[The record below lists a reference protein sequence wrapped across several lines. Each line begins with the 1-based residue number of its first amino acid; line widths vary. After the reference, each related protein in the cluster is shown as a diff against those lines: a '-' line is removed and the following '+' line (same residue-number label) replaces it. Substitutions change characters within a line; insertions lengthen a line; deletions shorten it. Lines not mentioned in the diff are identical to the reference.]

1 MRRTLL
7 ALALTAAAGGSVAAA
22 PLDAVRSFDD
32 PRLSPIVN
40 QFGRVVSVSGNN
52 IFVGDIFDEA
62 NGAQSGQVSMFDA
75 ATGALIRTFDDP
87 APTRLSFFGQ
97 AIASEGDRV
106 LIGANNSQADG
117 AGAGQAYLFN
127 SATGALLRTFNDP
140 SPVRGDGFGGSLS
153 ISGDNVL
160 ISAARDA
167 TNGESSGQAYLFSA
181 STGALLQTFNHP
193 SPTAFD
199 LFGASVS
206 VSGDTV
212 AIGSNGDISSGTG
225 EGVVHLFSASTGDL
239 LHTLNDPT
247 PTGRDRF
254 GADVATS
261 DGLVLVGAS
270 EDTTNGNGVGQA
282 HLFNAATGELLF
294 TFDDP
299 TITGRDRF
307 GASVAINGDKIV
319 IGADED
325 DSVGDDAGQA
335 YVFSVTTG
343 ELLYTLNDPA
353 ASDGNLF
360 GVDVAISGDNVIV
373 GALRGGSGTN
383 GSSNGRAHLFNLP
396 PDAVDPGPIAVSEP
410 ATLALFGLGLF
421 GLGAVGRR
429 RWRHRS

>member
-1 MRRTLL
+1 MRRSLL
-7 ALALTAAAGGSVAAA
+7 ALVLTAAAGGSVAAA

-32 PRLSPIVN
+32 PRLSPVVD
-40 QFGRVVSVSGNN
+40 QFGRTISVSGNN
-52 IFVGDIFDEA
+52 IFVGDIFDDA

-75 ATGALIRTFDDP
+75 TTGALIRTFDDP
-87 APTRLSFFGQ
+87 TATRESFFGIG
-97 AIASEGDRV
+97 IASEGDRV
-106 LIGANNSQADG
+106 LIGANNSRADG
-117 AGAGQAYLFN
+117 VGAGQAYLFD

-167 TNGESSGQAYLFSA
+167 TNGESTGQAYLFSA

-193 SPTAFD
+193 NPTAFD

-212 AIGSNGDISSGTG
+212 AIGTNGDISNGTG

-254 GADVATS
+254 GANVATS
-261 DGLVLVGAS
+261 GDLVLVGAVG
-270 EDTTNGNGVGQA
+270 DGTNGNGVGQA
-282 HLFNAATGELLF
+282 HLFDATTGELLL

-299 TITGRDRF
+299 TVTGRDGF
-307 GASVAINGDKIV
+307 GVSVAIDGDKVV

-325 DSVGDDAGQA
+325 DTAGDDVGQA

-360 GVDVAISGDNVIV
+360 GFDVAISGDNVV
-373 GALRGGSGTN
+373 ASSLLGAAGAPGD
-383 GSSNGRAHLFNLP
+383 SNGRAHLFNLP
-396 PDAVDPGPIAVSEP
+396 PDEPGPGPVAISEP
-410 ATLALFGLGLF
+410 ETLALFGLGLV
-421 GLGAVGRR
+421 GLTAVGKRRGRR
-429 RWRHRS
+429 RS

>member
-1 MRRTLL
+1 MRRSLL
-7 ALALTAAAGGSVAAA
+7 ALALTAATGGSAAAA

-32 PRLSPIVN
+32 PRLSPIVD
-40 QFGRVVSVSGNN
+40 QFGGDVSVSGNN
-52 IFVGDIFDEA
+52 IFVSDLFDDA
-62 NGAQSGQVSMFDA
+62 NGTQSGQVSMFDA
-75 ATGALIRTFDDP
+75 TTGALIRTFDDP
-87 APTRLSFFGQ
+87 TPTRFSFFGQ

-117 AGAGQAYLFN
+117 VGAGQAYLFN
-127 SATGALLRTFNDP
+127 SATGALLQTFNDP
-140 SPVRGDGFGGSLS
+140 SPVRGDSFGGSVS
-153 ISGDNVL
+153 ISGDNIL
-160 ISAARDA
+160 IGAARDA
-167 TNGESSGQAYLFSA
+167 TNGESAGQAYLFSA

-193 SPTAFD
+193 NPTPFD
-199 LFGASVS
+199 TFGFSVS

-212 AIGSNGDISSGTG
+212 AVGSNGDISSGTA

-261 DGLVLVGAS
+261 GNLVLVGAVG
-270 EDTTNGNGVGQA
+270 DGTNGNDVGQA
-282 HLFNAATGELLF
+282 HLFDAVTGELLF

-299 TITGRDRF
+299 TITGLDGF
-307 GASVAINGDKIV
+307 GVSVAIDGDKIV

>member
-7 ALALTAAAGGSVAAA
+7 ALALTAAAGGSAAAA

-32 PRLSPIVN
+32 PRLSPIVD
-40 QFGRVVSVSGNN
+40 QFGGDVSVSGNN
-52 IFVGDIFDEA
+52 VFVGDIFDDA
-62 NGAQSGQVSMFDA
+62 NGAGSGQVSMFNA
-75 ATGALIRTFDDP
+75 TTGALIRTFDDP
-87 APTRLSFFGQ
+87 APTRFSFFGQ

-117 AGAGQAYLFN
+117 VGAGQAYLFN
-127 SATGALLRTFNDP
+127 SATGALLQTFNDP
-140 SPVRGDGFGGSLS
+140 SPVRGDGFGGSVS

-160 ISAARDA
+160 VGAIGDD
-167 TNGESSGQAYLFSA
+167 TNGERAGQAHLFSA

-193 SPTAFD
+193 NPTAFD
-199 LFGASVS
+199 LFGSSVS

-212 AIGSNGDISSGTG
+212 AIGSSGDINSGTA

-261 DGLVLVGAS
+261 GDLVLVGAVGDS
-270 EDTTNGNGVGQA
+270 TNGNGVGQA
-282 HLFNAATGELLF
+282 HLFSATTGELLL

-299 TITGRDRF
+299 TVTGLDGF
-307 GASVAINGDKIV
+307 GVSVAIDGDKVV

-325 DSVGDDAGQA
+325 DTAGENVGQA
-335 YVFSVTTG
+335 YVFSVATG

-360 GVDVAISGDNVIV
+360 GVDVAISGDNVV
-373 GALRGGSGTN
+373 VSSLAGGIGTP
-383 GSSNGRAHLFNLP
+383 GDSNGRAHLFNLP